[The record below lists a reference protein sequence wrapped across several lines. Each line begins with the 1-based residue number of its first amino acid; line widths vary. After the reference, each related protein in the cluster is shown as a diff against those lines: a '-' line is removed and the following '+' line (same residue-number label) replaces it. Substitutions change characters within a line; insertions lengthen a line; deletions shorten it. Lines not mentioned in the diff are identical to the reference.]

1 MLRCRGYCTSAWSG
15 VACINPFANPL
26 TKGIGASHPMTASAD
41 EWTAARSYWCSYGL
55 YLHYILLGWAGFFTM
70 ELVIRYVGHQG
81 AFNFFTAKSTYVK
94 KFPDEPVPKSFE
106 PKTIPNI
113 PNILDTICILT
124 TVAGI
129 LLTEF
134 TMGVQVLN
142 ANISLMKA
150 SGEEDWSF
158 FTATGPRQIKFLR
171 LAAVIRYLACGCS
184 SAAGCPAARSL
195 ACAHARAATCGRA
208 LGASDK
214 SLRPTA
220 HAPGA

>member
-1 MLRCRGYCTSAWSG
+1 MA
-15 VACINPFANPL
+15 
-26 TKGIGASHPMTASAD
+26 ASAE

-55 YLHYILLGWAGFFTM
+55 YLHYILLGWAGFFMM

-81 AFNFFTAKSTYVK
+81 ASNFFTAKSTYVK
-94 KFPDEPVPKSFE
+94 KFPDEPVPKNFE

-124 TVAGI
+124 TVLGI
-129 LLTEF
+129 VLTEF
-134 TMGVQVLN
+134 TTGVQVLN

-150 SGEEDWSF
+150 FGEEDWTF

-195 ACAHARAATCGRA
+195 ACCMRSCSGGNLWAGDRCVIEIAEADCKRSMERVHVKHRASCAQA
-208 LGASDK
+208 IS
-214 SLRPTA
+214 SMSF
-220 HAPGA
+220 H